1 MSKSASIGPA
11 LVLSLAAASAA
22 CAQDRMPPLE
32 AQQQTAAQKAASDE
46 FQATRKT
53 PVFGPFTPLLR
64 SPELMTAANHMGD
77 YLRYRSSLPPRLSEL
92 AILIV
97 SREWNQSVEWSI
109 HQPVALKSGVSQSTV
124 DAIAARTPPKSLTT
138 EEQIVYD
145 LLTELHRDRAVTDA
159 TYGRARAAFGEQGV
173 VDLTGI
179 AGYYTLLAM
188 TMNVARTPA
197 EAGTPVLPLEK

>member
-1 MSKSASIGPA
+1 LSKSASVAPA
-11 LVLSLAAASAA
+11 LILSLAAAGAA
-22 CAQDRMPPLE
+22 AAQDRMPPLS
-32 AQQQTAAQKAASDE
+32 ADQQTPAQKVASDE
-46 FQATRKT
+46 FLATRKT

-97 SREWNQSVEWSI
+97 SREWDQSVEWSI
-109 HQPVALKSGVSQSTV
+109 HQPIALKNGVTQATV
-124 DAIAARTPPKSLTT
+124 DAIAAGKPPSALTA

-145 LLTELHRDRAVTDA
+145 VLTELHRDRGVSDA
-159 TYGRARAAFGEQGV
+159 TYGRAKAAFGERGV

-197 EAGTPVLPLEK
+197 EAGTPVLSPRK